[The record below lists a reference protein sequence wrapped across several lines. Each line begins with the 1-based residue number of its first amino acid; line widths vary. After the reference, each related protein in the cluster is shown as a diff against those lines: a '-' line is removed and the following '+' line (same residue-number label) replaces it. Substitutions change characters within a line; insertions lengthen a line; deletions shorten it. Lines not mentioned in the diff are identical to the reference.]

1 VPTRL
6 MILPNKDFNN
16 ILLVRM
22 PDDFTE
28 QEAYRHLTGVIAALE
43 ERAPIQDRGEVI
55 EALEER
61 GFEVVGHYLGPELCC

>member
-1 VPTRL
+1 MPTRL
-6 MILPNKDFNN
+6 MILPSKDFNN

-43 ERAPIQDRGEVI
+43 ERVPLRDRGEVI
-55 EALEER
+55 EVLEER
-61 GFEVVGHYLGPELCC
+61 GFEIVPHHLGPELCC